1 MRVHVYTEKTHIIF
15 ENLCVYIY
23 ICTCVYI
30 FVRMERERE
39 RQFPVSAF
47 GYHSF
52 GLVNFHDFHDLKIG
66 GAFLVCKSVE
76 AQFSVSG

>member
-1 MRVHVYTEKTHIIF
+1 MYV
-15 ENLCVYIY
+15 CVYF
-23 ICTCVYI
+23 CTYG
-30 FVRMERERE
+30 ERERE

-76 AQFSVSG
+76 PQFSVSG